1 MKQCL
6 LASLQAILR
15 SRSSSHRI
23 LWIKVN
29 PLNIEGEKRWNCITD
44 PFGKQ
49 MGLFVYIE
57 KKERK
62 IRVHGCIKPS
72 VSLVSSKA
80 IAHLIV
86 VKTLSWTSVEKLSSL
101 GGNFGVKLFIFCC
114 FNVHLVF
121 KYLSNRKFDHI
132 LLLPSGFKTNPI
144 RCYVFDYMR
153 HMKMWDTTMIVL
165 TKISCL
171 RLNRISKNWSI

>member
-1 MKQCL
+1 
-6 LASLQAILR
+6 
-15 SRSSSHRI
+15 
-23 LWIKVN
+23 
-29 PLNIEGEKRWNCITD
+29 
-44 PFGKQ
+44 

-57 KKERK
+57 KEKKKERK
-62 IRVHGCIKPS
+62 IRVHRCIKPS

-121 KYLSNRKFDHI
+121 KYLSNRKLQYLNMVI
-132 LLLPSGFKTNPI
+132 LDLVTG
-144 RCYVFDYMR
+144 D
-153 HMKMWDTTMIVL
+153 
-165 TKISCL
+165 
-171 RLNRISKNWSI
+171 ISKLLSLVQVTLV